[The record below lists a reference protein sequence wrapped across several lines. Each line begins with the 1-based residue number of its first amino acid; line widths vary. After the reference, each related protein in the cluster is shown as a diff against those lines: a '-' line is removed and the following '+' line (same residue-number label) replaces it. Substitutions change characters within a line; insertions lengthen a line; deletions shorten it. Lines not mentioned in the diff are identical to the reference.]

1 MRILILGGTIFL
13 GRHLAAQAL
22 AAGHQVTLFTRG
34 RHHPELFPEAERLTG
49 DRDGGLAPLAG
60 RTWDAVIDTSGYLPR
75 VVRDSAHLLA
85 SSVSHYTF
93 ISSVSV
99 YADLSRPGV
108 DEEAPVA
115 QLADPSTETVDGESY
130 GGLKALCEEACRDE
144 LPGRTLTVRPGLIV
158 GPFDPTDRF
167 TYWPERIAAGGEV
180 LCPDAPDRRTQVID
194 GRDLAAWILRAV
206 EEGQTGTFNATG
218 PEEPLEF
225 GPLFET
231 CRAVAGSDARFTWV
245 DEAFLLEEKV
255 GPWMELPLWV
265 PLSPDSAGFDAI
277 SIERAVAAG
286 LRFRGIAETIRDTLA
301 WLETLPP
308 ARVRRAGLAREKEA
322 EILQKWK
329 ERA

>member
-1 MRILILGGTIFL
+1 M
-13 GRHLAAQAL
+13 
-22 AAGHQVTLFTRG
+22 
-34 RHHPELFPEAERLTG
+34 
-49 DRDGGLAPLAG
+49 
-60 RTWDAVIDTSGYLPR
+60 
-75 VVRDSAHLLA
+75 
-85 SSVSHYTF
+85 
-93 ISSVSV
+93 
-99 YADLSRPGV
+99 
-108 DEEAPVA
+108 
-115 QLADPSTETVDGESY
+115 
-130 GGLKALCEEACRDE
+130 
-144 LPGRTLTVRPGLIV
+144 RPGLIV

-308 ARVRRAGLAREKEA
+308 DRVRRAGLAREKEA